1 MEAPKLP
8 SMFGIKTRRPNQF
21 YFEPRYYNEK
31 KEKMQ
36 KRYAQIEKEL
46 ENKEAGIRTNPEE
59 FKSTLRDNWGSGYA
73 RNKAG
78 AQMSRRVIIYIVV
91 LLALAYYVLF

>member
-31 KEKMQ
+31 KEKMK
-36 KRYAQIEKEL
+36 KRYERIGKEIEKS
-46 ENKEAGIRTNPEE
+46 KCT
-59 FKSTLRDNWGSGYA
+59 S
-73 RNKAG
+73 
-78 AQMSRRVIIYIVV
+78 
-91 LLALAYYVLF
+91 

>member
-31 KEKMQ
+31 KEKMK
-36 KRYAQIEKEL
+36 KRYERIGKEIENEGK
-46 ENKEAGIRTNPEE
+46 NRTDSEE
-59 FKSTLRDNWGSGYA
+59 FRSTLRENWGAGYA
-73 RNKAG
+73 RNKMG
-78 AQMSRRVIIYIVV
+78 STINRRVIIYIAALV
-91 LLALAYYVLF
+91 ALAYYILA

>member
-21 YFEPRYYNEK
+21 YFEPRYYDEK

-36 KRYAQIEKEL
+36 KRYDRIGKEV
-46 ENKEAGIRTNPEE
+46 ENEGTARTNPEE
-59 FKSTLRDNWGSGYA
+59 
-73 RNKAG
+73 
-78 AQMSRRVIIYIVV
+78 
-91 LLALAYYVLF
+91 

>member
-31 KEKMQ
+31 KEKMK
-36 KRYAQIEKEL
+36 KRYERIGKEIENERGYLVKP
-46 ENKEAGIRTNPEE
+46 IRNQKGDFEKT
-59 FKSTLRDNWGSGYA
+59 
-73 RNKAG
+73 
-78 AQMSRRVIIYIVV
+78 I
-91 LLALAYYVLF
+91 